1 MRASS
6 STEAICGRSPFP
18 LGSCR
23 ARMHRSSP
31 PRIPAGASA
40 SSLRALV
47 IDRRERVAR
56 PRTKGIPLAGH
67 VRRMATGEFRRF
79 IDGPSAA
86 EAIRK
91 GKGGDTRHEVNR
103 EEDAV

>member
-1 MRASS
+1 M
-6 STEAICGRSPFP
+6 F
-18 LGSCR
+18 
-23 ARMHRSSP
+23 
-31 PRIPAGASA
+31 
-40 SSLRALV
+40 V
-47 IDRRERVAR
+47 V
-56 PRTKGIPLAGH
+56 
-67 VRRMATGEFRRF
+67 MATGEFRRF